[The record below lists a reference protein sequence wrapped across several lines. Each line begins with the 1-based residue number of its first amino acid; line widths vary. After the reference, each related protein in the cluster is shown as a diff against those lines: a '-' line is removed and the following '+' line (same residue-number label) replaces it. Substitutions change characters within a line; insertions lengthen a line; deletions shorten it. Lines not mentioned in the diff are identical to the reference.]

1 MEAIHKMNLN
11 ELKDLGI
18 IAAKRAGDL
27 LNKNKEKEK
36 KVFQELG
43 KDIKLQ
49 LDRETENLIREEL
62 KPSGIQILGEEYG
75 GDISDEIKW
84 VVDPIDGTANYFR
97 GLDQCCISI
106 ALMDGNECLIG
117 IIYNFNNNDLYSA
130 SEGNG
135 AYLNDLQIHV
145 SKISKRNQAIIA
157 TGFPVSE
164 TVKSSLEFIELDEWK
179 KVRMFGS
186 AALSSAY
193 VASGKCDYYSE
204 KGVYL
209 WDFAAGIC
217 LVKEAGGSANYQHL
231 GDHKYI
237 VKFSNNLL

>member
-1 MEAIHKMNLN
+1 MEAIHKMSLN

-49 LDRETENLIREEL
+49 LDRDTENLIREEL

-84 VVDPIDGTANYFR
+84 VIDPIDGTANYFR

-164 TVKSSLEFIELDEWK
+164 TVRSSLEFIELDEWK

-193 VASGKCDYYSE
+193 VASGKCDY
-204 KGVYL
+204 
-209 WDFAAGIC
+209 C
-217 LVKEAGGSANYQHL
+217 LLYTSPSPR
-231 GDHKYI
+231 D
-237 VKFSNNLL
+237 S